1 MAEVLIA
8 GPELRWQFAAAER
21 KAHFRA
27 LVLILPLLLFVLVT
41 FAAPVVLLLMRAVYD
56 PSIAGT
62 LPETV
67 SSLRNWDG
75 KTAPDKSVYAAL
87 VKDFKNVSQDN
98 TAAFVGKRL
107 NYEIP
112 GVRSKIIASVAKA
125 AQMTFPP
132 YKEQMIEANKIWGD
146 QLIWQDQA
154 GGETFHGL
162 LSAPITRFGA
172 HGRRQYSPC
181 GEIPGCLRQCSL

>member
-67 SSLRNWDG
+67 SSLRDWDG
-75 KTAPDKSVYAAL
+75 KTALPL
-87 VKDFKNVSQDN
+87 VFILHGDTRDEDFYSDRSNH
-98 TAAFVGKRL
+98 L
-107 NYEIP
+107 IP
-112 GVRSKIIASVAKA
+112 KA
-125 AQMTFPP
+125 AEK
-132 YKEQMIEANKIWGD
+132 YK
-146 QLIWQDQA
+146 L
-154 GGETFHGL
+154 
-162 LSAPITRFGA
+162 
-172 HGRRQYSPC
+172 
-181 GEIPGCLRQCSL
+181 PGK